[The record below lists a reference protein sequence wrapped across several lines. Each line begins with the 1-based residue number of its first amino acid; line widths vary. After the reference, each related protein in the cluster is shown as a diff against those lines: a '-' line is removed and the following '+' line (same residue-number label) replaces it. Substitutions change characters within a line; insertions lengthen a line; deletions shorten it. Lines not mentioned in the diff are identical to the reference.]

1 MYKNIKFLPVVVM
14 YTVIVVVVVGW
25 ITGDTSH
32 FPQVSATDVPVKEV
46 ELAILSLEV
55 GNMEDDLVKLVSL
68 GATITH
74 DSDFKLV
81 EVAPTV

>member
-1 MYKNIKFLPVVVM
+1 MYKNIKFFLHVVVT
-14 YTVIVVVVVGW
+14 YSVGAGRNTV
-25 ITGDTSH
+25 DASH
-32 FPQVSATDVPVKEV
+32 FSQVSATDVPVKEV

-55 GNMEDDLVKLVSL
+55 GNMEDDLVKLVSI

-74 DSDFKLV
+74 DSEFKLV